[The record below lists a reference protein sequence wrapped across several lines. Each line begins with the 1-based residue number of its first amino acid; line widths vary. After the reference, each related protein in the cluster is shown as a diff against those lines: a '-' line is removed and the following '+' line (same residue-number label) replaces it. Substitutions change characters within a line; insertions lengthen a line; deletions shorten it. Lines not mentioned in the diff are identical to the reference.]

1 MHESLFVYTLIHK
14 SYNIHKYTY
23 NIHIDGGIKTKGVR
37 FNAQQQR
44 FQVDW
49 TYNGRAAQVTK
60 GALSEEHEAACKCC
74 HLKFHAVAAAALDA

>member
-1 MHESLFVYTLIHK
+1 MDKHTIESLKEKTQ
-14 SYNIHKYTY
+14 TY
-23 NIHIDGGIKTKGVR
+23 IDGGIKTKGVR
-37 FNAQQQR
+37 FNALQQR

-60 GALSEEHEAACKCC
+60 GADSEENEAACKCC